1 MPVRTVRAGP
11 GGATARH
18 AGSGGFGNAPDV
30 ARNGSERRP
39 VRSRPAAGN
48 PPFSFAQPSQESV
61 RAMVRPDKSIVK
73 RFDSLKSHL
82 QRENPVLIDAI
93 GGFRKLDDVGYR
105 TGLLDTDESY
115 AMQISWWPL
124 VSILG
129 VFSAGKSSFINSY
142 LGRNLQKTGNQAVDD
157 KFTVLCYGEDGA
169 KAGRTLPGLA
179 LDADMRFPFY
189 RISDEIEKVTEG
201 EGRRI
206 DAYLQLKVTDSEVV
220 RGKILID
227 SPGFDADAQRTAT
240 LKLTDHIM
248 DLSDIVLVFFDARH
262 PEPGSM
268 QDTLKHL
275 VEHTIARQDSNKFLF
290 ILNQIDTA
298 AREDNT
304 EEIVGAW
311 QRALS
316 QKGLTAGRF
325 YTIFNKDVAV
335 PIDDEARRNRFVAK
349 RDADMQEIENRIA
362 EVEVERAYRIVG
374 AMEKQAY
381 TIRDEAIPT
390 IERMKA
396 SWRRRTLRLDA
407 AVFGTLLALVLAI
420 SIATGTIAQLGIVI
434 AAMFSDPVSLIGLV
448 VVVLAVV
455 LGIHFAIRNGVAT
468 WMLKKMKDGPE
479 APFAKAFRANT
490 RFWKSVFSTSAAG
503 WNGKARRTV
512 DEVIEEAS
520 DFVQTLNDRYT
531 NPSGQARG
539 APAIPEPG
547 VPAARA

>member
-1 MPVRTVRAGP
+1 
-11 GGATARH
+11 
-18 AGSGGFGNAPDV
+18 
-30 ARNGSERRP
+30 
-39 VRSRPAAGN
+39 
-48 PPFSFAQPSQESV
+48 
-61 RAMVRPDKSIVK
+61 MVRPDKSIVK

-93 GGFRKLDDVGYR
+93 DGFRRLDDVGYQ
-105 TGLLDTDESY
+105 TGLIDPDESY

-142 LGRNLQKTGNQAVDD
+142 LGRTLQKTGNQAVDD
-157 KFTVLCYGEDGA
+157 KFSVICFGEGS
-169 KAGRTLPGLA
+169 AGRTLPGLA

-248 DLSDIVLVFFDARH
+248 DLSDLVLVFFDARH

-325 YTIFNKDVAV
+325 YTIFNKDVGV
-335 PIDDEARRNRFVAK
+335 PIEDEARRARFIGK
-349 RDADMQEIENRIA
+349 RDADMAEIENRIA
-362 EVEVERAYRIVG
+362 EVEVERSYRIVG
-374 AMEKQAY
+374 AMEKRAY
-381 TIRDEAIPT
+381 TIRDEAVPA
-390 IERMKA
+390 IERLKA
-396 SWRRRTLRLDA
+396 LWKRRVLRFDA
-407 AVFGTLLALVLAI
+407 AVLGTLLLLVLAI
-420 SIATGTIAQLGIVI
+420 AIATDTLTDLAALVLG
-434 AAMFSDPVSLIGLV
+434 MFSDPGSLLGLI
-448 VVVLAVV
+448 VVLAAIV
-455 LGIHFAIRNGVAT
+455 LGVHFAIRNAVAG
-468 WMLKKMKDGPE
+468 WMLKRMKEGPE
-479 APFAKAFRANT
+479 APFAKAFRNNT
-490 RFWKSVFSTSAAG
+490 RAWKSVFATSAVG

-512 DEVIEEAS
+512 DEVIEHAS
-520 DFVQTLNDRYT
+520 AFVETLNDRYT
-531 NPSGQARG
+531 NPSG
-539 APAIPEPG
+539 
-547 VPAARA
+547 AARAPTPSTVSAKR